1 MKIRTMRLLA
11 VCAIAVSVG
20 TPAWGTPKIANVPP
34 TLEIAVLDPNVD
46 PLSRPAI
53 KTKIDAVG
61 NLQID
66 VPETVIVHRYYYTG
80 DRSFQAQFLPGGPCI
95 VAVNHPK
102 TGERLYIPV
111 QMTPGAPR
119 VIYTSH
125 SIEYD
130 YGKHG
135 VSILFCLLT
144 GRPKVEYRNS
154 MTVARRIENT
164 SARVNIACKEF
175 SDRAG
180 ITEAKQSVGSV
191 AKNIGK
197 DTADVIGTVG
207 REIMRPVAQ
216 VGQLIPGIKMLGT
229 TEEDRAMRLR
239 DSQVRA
245 AEKAA
250 ASQNLTIP
258 TGR

>member
-1 MKIRTMRLLA
+1 MKIRAMGLLTACAMA
-11 VCAIAVSVG
+11 VCIG
-20 TPAWGTPKIANVPP
+20 TPVRGTPKAANVPP

-46 PLSRPAI
+46 PQSRPAI
-53 KTKIDAVG
+53 KTKLDAVG
-61 NLQID
+61 NLQIE

-95 VAVNHPK
+95 VTVNHPK

-135 VSILFCLLT
+135 ISIRFCLLA
-144 GRPKVEYRNS
+144 GRPKVEYRNC
-154 MTVARRIENT
+154 MTVGRRIEK
-164 SARVNIACKEF
+164 SCAKVNVACKEF

-180 ITEAKQSVGSV
+180 ITEAKQTVGSA

-207 REIMRPVAQ
+207 REVMRPVAQ
-216 VGQLIPGIKMLGT
+216 IGQLIPGIKLLGT